1 MNEATFFN
9 VRIYFT
15 ALVGIAIWSLLAW
28 NHFHGGVPSHHL
40 LAREDLPSISNWWGA
55 LSLPLLTWFLLYRVQ
70 QRMAKQD
77 EPVSAMG
84 IPTQVVYGFAGALVF
99 GIALSVFFT
108 LNYSGIPANM
118 LKALLIA
125 ALFFP
130 IYRAECLL
138 GFVLGMTFTF
148 GAVLPMLIGSVLATL
163 GAVLY
168 LLVRSLALKFLGFLS
183 PDKEES

>member
-1 MNEATFFN
+1 
-9 VRIYFT
+9 
-15 ALVGIAIWSLLAW
+15 
-28 NHFHGGVPSHHL
+28 
-40 LAREDLPSISNWWGA
+40 
-55 LSLPLLTWFLLYRVQ
+55 
-70 QRMAKQD
+70 MAKQD